1 MGLSL
6 ILHSGPTF
14 YVISQTPPLLQY
26 LMQVSFVLK
35 PYVRQTKAEDKKKEK
50 TQSVSLA
57 RSQAHKLTSPTDK
70 TPPS

>member
-35 PYVRQTKAEDKKKEK
+35 PYVRQTKAEDKKKK
-50 TQSVSLA
+50 KDTISLA
-57 RSQAHKLTSPTDK
+57 CSLASAQAHEPYR
-70 TPPS
+70 